1 MAQTPVII
9 KTELQVS
16 KKNKGIME
24 CPRVLHIF
32 LQLTS
37 PNRVFKNRR
46 GQPKIKNSLPET
58 SSEFP

>member
-32 LQLTS
+32 L
-37 PNRVFKNRR
+37 NF
-46 GQPKIKNSLPET
+46 GIK
-58 SSEFP
+58 